1 MDSFIIYVI
10 LGFIYFLVALAVVI
24 FLLGSQPV
32 AALVILAV
40 LAITIYPAKKTVD
53 GWNRRWLD
61 KKQR

>member
-1 MDSFIIYVI
+1 MDSFIIYVL
-10 LGFIYFLVALAVVI
+10 LGFIYFLAALAVLI

-32 AALVILAV
+32 AALVILAI
-40 LAITIYPAKKTVD
+40 LAVTVYPAKKTLD

>member
-1 MDSFIIYVI
+1 MDSFIIYVL
-10 LGFIYFLVALAVVI
+10 LGFIYFLAALAVII

-32 AALVILAV
+32 AALVILAILIV
-40 LAITIYPAKKTVD
+40 TVYPAKKTLD